1 MEISE
6 YHRIINPLFSIIK
19 DKTVLEYGC
28 YIGDWWQMFELH
40 SPKKVTAI
48 DPRRHPDIES
58 NIIKYNHFVDF
69 KQVGY
74 ENLEKDVEHDVIV
87 CAGVLYKMSS
97 PFHLI
102 EDIVSRNP
110 EHILFETTGQ
120 LNDNDK
126 KYTLDTIGEHQDTTT
141 IIKNLDGA
149 EINFNDNIKRLRWM
163 IIISPNTVVDAFEE
177 LGYELETYI
186 NINCE
191 SRPSKSALVGGVVMM
206 KFIRT

>member
-1 MEISE
+1 MNEYCQTIS
-6 YHRIINPLFSIIK
+6 PLFSIIK

-28 YIGDWWQMFELH
+28 YIGNWWQMFELH

-48 DPRRHPDIES
+48 DPRRHPGIES

-74 ENLEKDVEHDVIV
+74 ESLEKDVEYDVIV

-110 EHILFETTGQ
+110 EYVLFETTGRYEEETQ
-120 LNDNDK
+120 NMISLIRWEDNVSNRNWNED
-126 KYTLDTIGEHQDTTT
+126 
-141 IIKNLDGA
+141 
-149 EINFNDNIKRLRWM
+149 IKRLQWSLS
-163 IIISPNTVVDAFEE
+163 ISPRTVVEAFEL
-177 LGYELETYI
+177 LGYEFETHINIECETY
-186 NINCE
+186 
-191 SRPSKSALVGGVVMM
+191 PSKENVSMM
-206 KFIRT
+206 RFKKI

>member
-1 MEISE
+1 MNEYYKTIS
-6 YHRIINPLFSIIK
+6 PLFSVIK

-28 YIGDWWQMFELH
+28 FIGDWWQMFDLH

-69 KQVGY
+69 KQIGY
-74 ENLEKDVEHDVIV
+74 ESLEKDTEHDVIV

-110 EHILFETTGQ
+110 EHILFETTGRYEKETQ
-120 LNDNDK
+120 NK
-126 KYTLDTIGEHQDTTT
+126 ISIVRWE
-141 IIKNLDGA
+141 DGVS
-149 EINFNDNIKRLRWM
+149 NRNWNKDIKRLQWSLVIKPR
-163 IIISPNTVVDAFEE
+163 TVVEAFEF
-177 LGYELETYI
+177 LGYDFETHI
-186 NINCE
+186 NIECE
-191 SRPSKSALVGGVVMM
+191 DYPSKQYVSMM
-206 KFIRT
+206 KFIRK

>member
-1 MEISE
+1 MNEYYQKIS
-6 YHRIINPLFSIIK
+6 PLFSIIK

-28 YIGDWWQMFELH
+28 FIGDWWQMFELH

-69 KQVGY
+69 KQIGY
-74 ENLEKDVEHDVIV
+74 ESLEKDTEHDVIV

-110 EHILFETTGQ
+110 EHILFETTGRYEEETQ
-120 LNDNDK
+120 NLISLIRWEDNGSNRNWNED
-126 KYTLDTIGEHQDTTT
+126 
-141 IIKNLDGA
+141 
-149 EINFNDNIKRLRWM
+149 IKRLQWSLSIKPR
-163 IIISPNTVVDAFEE
+163 TVVEAFEF
-177 LGYELETYI
+177 LGYDFETHI
-186 NINCE
+186 NIQFE
-191 SRPSKSALVGGVVMM
+191 EYPSKQNVSMM
-206 KFIRT
+206 KFIRK

>member
-1 MEISE
+1 MNEYYKTIS
-6 YHRIINPLFSIIK
+6 PLFSVIK

-28 YIGDWWQMFELH
+28 FIGDWWQMFDLH

-74 ENLEKDVEHDVIV
+74 ESLEKDIEHDVIV

-110 EHILFETTGQ
+110 EHILFETTGRYEEETQ
-120 LNDNDK
+120 NLISLIRWEDNVSNRNWNKD
-126 KYTLDTIGEHQDTTT
+126 
-141 IIKNLDGA
+141 
-149 EINFNDNIKRLRWM
+149 IKRLQWSLSIKPR
-163 IIISPNTVVDAFEE
+163 TVVEAFEF
-177 LGYELETYI
+177 LGYDFETHI
-186 NINCE
+186 NIECE
-191 SRPSKSALVGGVVMM
+191 DYPSKQKVSMM
-206 KFIRT
+206 KFIRK